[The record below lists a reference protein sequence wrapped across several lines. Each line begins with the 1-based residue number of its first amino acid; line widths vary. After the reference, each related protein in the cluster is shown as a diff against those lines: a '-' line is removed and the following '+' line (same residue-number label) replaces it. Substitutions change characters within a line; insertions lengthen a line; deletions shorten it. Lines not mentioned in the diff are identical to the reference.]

1 MKKLTLTMQ
10 RKITLS
16 KEKFTGIAQRRRPG
30 RIFIPLCAAVKGR
43 LLKKI
48 FLRIVHV
55 TQCVSGV
62 KYGIVLIFFI
72 LRCFNLLDFS

>member
-1 MKKLTLTMQ
+1 MNKLTVTMQ
-10 RKITLS
+10 RKITLF
-16 KEKFTGIAQRRRPG
+16 KEKFTGIAQRRGG
-30 RIFIPLCAAVKGR
+30 RILIPLCAAVKGR

-48 FLRIVHV
+48 FLRIVYV